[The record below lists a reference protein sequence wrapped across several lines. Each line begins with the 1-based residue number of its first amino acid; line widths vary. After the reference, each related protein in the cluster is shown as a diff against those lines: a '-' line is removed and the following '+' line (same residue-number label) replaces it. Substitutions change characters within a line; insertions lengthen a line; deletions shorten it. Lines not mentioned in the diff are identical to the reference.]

1 MPFTLCEVEGM
12 AKPTP
17 TELAKAADISVGYA
31 SMLLSG
37 ERDSCSLATALKIY
51 DATGLRFGFLTGLTP
66 KEIEP
71 LRRQLAA

>member
-1 MPFTLCEVEGM
+1 M

-17 TELAKAADISVGYA
+17 TELAKAADISVAYA

-37 ERDSCSLATALKIY
+37 KRADCSNQVALKIY
-51 DATGLRFGFLTGLTP
+51 EATGLQFGFLTGLTP